1 MIPNIIMR
9 ILESDF
15 LLMKFSARENM
26 FMAAHPIE
34 SKSADITAA
43 GFMIFI

>member
-1 MIPNIIMR
+1 MR

-26 FMAAHPIE
+26 FMAAPPIE

>member
-1 MIPNIIMR
+1 MR

-15 LLMKFSARENM
+15 WLMKFSVRENM
-26 FMAAHPIE
+26 FVSAPPIE

-43 GFMIFI
+43 GFTTSV